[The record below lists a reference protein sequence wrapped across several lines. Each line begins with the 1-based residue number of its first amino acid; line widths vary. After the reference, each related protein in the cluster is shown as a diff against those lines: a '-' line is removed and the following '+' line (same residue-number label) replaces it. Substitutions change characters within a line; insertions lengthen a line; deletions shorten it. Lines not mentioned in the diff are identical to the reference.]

1 MDIINAAVFCSI
13 FFVIV
18 FLIMCCFEVYRGRK
32 LENLPSHY
40 KQALSE
46 AGYAL
51 YCDYKNKFFKFN
63 KWGIRKH
70 SEQKPIVLMT
80 ADDLYP
86 KLKGCFT
93 YTTNKIYVDINKI
106 DLLYKSCN
114 TLKQKPLKEW

>member
-13 FFVIV
+13 LFVIV
-18 FLIMCCFEVYRGRK
+18 FLIVCCFEVYRGRK

-46 AGYAL
+46 AGYVL
-51 YCDYKNKFFKFN
+51 YCDYKNKFFEFN

-70 SEQKPIVLMT
+70 SDQKPIILMT

-86 KLKGCFT
+86 KLKNCFT
-93 YTTNKIYVDINKI
+93 YTTNKIYVDLNKI
-106 DLLYKSCN
+106 DILYKSCN
-114 TLKQKPLKEW
+114 TLKPKPLKEW